1 MEGYFFE
8 KIFLREKIFK
18 KLENLKKLREVR
30 EDLQEVREV
39 GGVREVKGVREFTEV
54 KGQQP
59 CSLLGGIALGRAWH
73 LADDFSVILGK
84 FGFYK

>member
-1 MEGYFFE
+1 MEWYFFE

-39 GGVREVKGVREFTEV
+39 GGVREVEGVREV
-54 KGQQP
+54 KEQQP

-73 LADDFSVILGK
+73 LARPLLYYILII
-84 FGFYK
+84 FN

>member
-1 MEGYFFE
+1 MQRYE
-8 KIFLREKIFK
+8 KFLRWRGISSRRFSS
-18 KLENLKKLREVR
+18 R

-39 GGVREVKGVREFTEV
+39 GGVGGVREVKGVREFKEV

-73 LADDFSVILGK
+73 LARPLLYYILII
-84 FGFYK
+84 FN